1 MSYLFELA
9 VTAAGGVPILVYFLR
24 RKAIPPPPPP
34 EEVEELPVPV
44 APTPQAPIPIAPQ
57 EPLEEPTPEPEPLST
72 PEMIE
77 AITTNMTFTTKRV
90 LVGHREV
97 GEVLV
102 EHRLLES
109 TTPADEYEVRGIHHP
124 GEFAQLLPSER
135 TKPPEM
141 ALLRLLSGEAQIAQ
155 HFEHVAIYD
164 PIYEPI
170 YTELKLAV
178 YVLMDN
184 SPSMYKDD
192 HAPRGERDWRIVVA
206 KGVVLAL
213 LERCLQ
219 EGSVFLFRWFSG
231 SLSRLY
237 RVQNRDEAANFIDYL
252 SRLTESSDTN
262 ITRGIRRAINDC
274 EAEELDEAR
283 IMMITDGEDNRLNPS
298 EICARL
304 VETNASLHSVLIDV
318 HNQSLQDCSNVYQV
332 IPTKGKILPLVVRAD
347 PS

>member
-1 MSYLFELA
+1 MTPFLELA
-9 VTAAGGVPILVYFLR
+9 IAAAGGIPILIYFFR
-24 RKAIPPPPPP
+24 GEATPPPPPP
-34 EEVEELPVPV
+34 EKEELPVT
-44 APTPQAPIPIAPQ
+44 AAPQASIPIAPQ

-90 LVGHREV
+90 LVGHRVV
-97 GEVLV
+97 GDVLV

-109 TTPADEYEVRGIHHP
+109 TTPSDEYEVRGIHHP

-170 YTELKLAV
+170 YSELKLAV

-192 HAPRGERDWRIVVA
+192 NAPRGEKNWRIVVA

-219 EGSVFLFRWFSG
+219 EDSVFLFRWFSA
-231 SLSRLY
+231 SISKLY
-237 RVQNRDEAANFIDYL
+237 RVQTRAEADAFINYL
-252 SRLTESSDTN
+252 TRLTESSDTD

-274 EAEELDEAR
+274 EAEELDQAR
-283 IMMITDGEDNRLNPS
+283 IMIITDGEDNRLNSS

-304 VETNASLHSVLIDV
+304 VETNATLHSVLIDV
-318 HNQSLQDCSNVYQV
+318 HNQSLQDCSNEYQV
-332 IPTKGKILPLVVRAD
+332 IPTKGKILPLVVRTA
-347 PS
+347 S